1 MITGVHDLA
10 CSAMHPAFHSSVA
23 LSPEG
28 LAIALALAKGHY
40 AWQAVHYTAPQIHIT
55 TSKAHA
61 CRTQMCSYAFHEGI
75 IYCACS
81 KITTLQ
87 HYYLSVI
94 VFIIQYNLRRISLG
108 SPGWSQTI
116 PSSCFSLSSAGTTGL
131 FQRCVLFLRSHI
143 NTVLIHA
150 PY

>member
-1 MITGVHDLA
+1 MA
-10 CSAMHPAFHSSVA
+10 CSATHPDFHSSVF

-28 LAIALALAKGHY
+28 LTIALALAKGHY
-40 AWQAVHYTAPQIHIT
+40 AWQAVHYTAPQIHVT

-61 CRTQMCSYAFHEGI
+61 CRTQMCSYAFHEGMESFTAPAVKSRHFNII
-75 IYCACS
+75 IYQLLYFLN
-81 KITTLQ
+81 TT
-87 HYYLSVI
+87 
-94 VFIIQYNLRRISLG
+94 IQYNLRRISQG

-116 PSSCFSLSSAGTTGL
+116 PSSCFSLSNAGSTGL
-131 FQRCVLFLRSHI
+131 FQRCALFLRSHI